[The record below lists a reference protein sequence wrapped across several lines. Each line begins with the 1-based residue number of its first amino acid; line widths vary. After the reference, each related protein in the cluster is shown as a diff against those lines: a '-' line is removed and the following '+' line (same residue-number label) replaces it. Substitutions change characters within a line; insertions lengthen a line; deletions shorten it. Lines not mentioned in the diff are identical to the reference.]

1 MANDKNKLPAWMNS
15 RAVGTLGF
23 AASLLT
29 AVVGLGAYIQ
39 AAVGGFQDEMHAEF
53 AVLREEF
60 TVLRQEFSVL
70 REEFSVL
77 REEFSVLRE
86 EVTVL
91 RKEVA
96 VLREEVKD
104 MRAEL
109 NQFRTEVRADIVKL
123 ETGQKM
129 LVGQVAELRNDM
141 RRLDDR
147 VRAVEVELATLR
159 STASVSEEVA
169 ALEAGA

>member
-1 MANDKNKLPAWMNS
+1 MANDKNNLPAWMNS

-53 AVLREEF
+53 AVLREE
-60 TVLRQEFSVL
+60 
-70 REEFSVL
+70 
-77 REEFSVLRE
+77 
-86 EVTVL
+86 VTVL
-91 RKEVA
+91 REEVA

>member
-1 MANDKNKLPAWMNS
+1 MANDKNNLPAWMNS

-53 AVLREEF
+53 AVLREE
-60 TVLRQEFSVL
+60 
-70 REEFSVL
+70 
-77 REEFSVLRE
+77 
-86 EVTVL
+86 VTVL
-91 RKEVA
+91 REEVA

-123 ETGQKM
+123 ETGQEM
-129 LVGQVAELRNDM
+129 LVGQVAELRKDM